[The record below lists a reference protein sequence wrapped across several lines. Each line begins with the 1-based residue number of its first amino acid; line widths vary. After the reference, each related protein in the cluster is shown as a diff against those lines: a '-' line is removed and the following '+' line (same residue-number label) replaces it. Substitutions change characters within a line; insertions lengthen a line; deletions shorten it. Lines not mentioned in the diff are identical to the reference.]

1 MRALKGDVEA
11 FNDLDLM
18 NNLYARYLDLYPND
32 ITPIIFVLTKADLG
46 HPRNLKPARTSFAI
60 TMLHS
65 LVPARD

>member
-32 ITPIIFVLTKADLG
+32 ITPIIFVLTKARPG
-46 HPRNLKPARTSFAI
+46 FTRGT
-60 TMLHS
+60 
-65 LVPARD
+65 